1 MDFYLHIFWPQEW
14 ILRIVIMALICVA
27 AFVVYK
33 CLKLRM
39 RVNENLQ
46 KVDELGNRAA
56 VEYLENTLKLN
67 SVDYEGTFKMFE
79 DNNLRTFCRV
89 SMNTTFKS

>member
-1 MDFYLHIFWPQEW
+1 MDFNWHIFWPQEW

-33 CLKLRM
+33 CVKLRM

-46 KVDELGNRAA
+46 KVDGLGNRAA

-79 DNNLRTFCRV
+79 DNNGRTDNN
-89 SMNTTFKS
+89 MPILNI

>member
-1 MDFYLHIFWPQEW
+1 MDFYLHIFWPQETL
-14 ILRIVIMALICVA
+14 LRVVIIALIFVA

-33 CLKLRM
+33 CIKLRL
-39 RVNENLQ
+39 RVNDNLQ

-67 SVDYEGTFKMFE
+67 SVDYEGTFKSY
-79 DNNLRTFCRV
+79 L
-89 SMNTTFKS
+89 